1 MLYHHL
7 SIEIFWVSVSL
18 LESCL
23 AALEHLL
30 TQCHTVLRLAWV
42 VLKASHE
49 GFVLWR
55 TLFLDNE
62 HARSCLV
69 VAGKPEWRDK
79 YSIPLFSRRVLRFL
93 AVENMYDLDY
103 ILLLINLNNQA
114 TMLMAL
120 IENAVGKLGETRD
133 IVCCYFVGLIG
144 VFVVFIGFRNRFQ
157 LSAIK
162 SFIIMMT
169 CCQSLRIYCIVLYQC
184 YL

>member
-1 MLYHHL
+1 MLYHHP
-7 SIEIFWVSVSL
+7 SIDIFWVGVGL

-30 TQCHTVLRLAWV
+30 TQRHTIFRLTWIVLQ
-42 VLKASHE
+42 ASHE

-69 VAGKPEWRDK
+69 VAGEPEWRGK

-114 TMLMAL
+114 IMFVGY
-120 IENAVGKLGETRD
+120 IENEGGGSEEELEKLSD
-133 IVCCYFVGLIG
+133 
-144 VFVVFIGFRNRFQ
+144 VVLLG
-157 LSAIK
+157 
-162 SFIIMMT
+162 
-169 CCQSLRIYCIVLYQC
+169 
-184 YL
+184 